1 MQGVHRQLQSK
12 KLRTLSVNQKGGLEQ
27 ADLNEIMRKVQS
39 ALPLLLRSNGD
50 IAVNITL
57 SKKDLKILADSDLM
71 VGALL
76 SLVGSA
82 LHTLP
87 DGGALSLSTT
97 QVDFTYQSIIDGSTC
112 RYGACASVAIVGTG
126 GGVEAWWTRDNV
138 LQPMLAGKTGNGKDV
153 ELSTA
158 YRIIDQH
165 NGSIRRE
172 RVAGHGTTITVYLPL
187 ASLNDASQN
196 ALSAPEIA

>member
-12 KLRTLSVNQKGGLEQ
+12 KLRTFSVNQKGGLEHT
-27 ADLNEIMRKVQS
+27 DLNEIMRKVQS

-57 SKKDLKILADSDLM
+57 SRKVLKILADSDLM

-82 LHTLP
+82 LHALP

-97 QVDFTYQSIIDGSTC
+97 QVDFTYQSIIDGA
-112 RYGACASVAIVGTG
+112 RAGT
-126 GGVEAWWTRDNV
+126 ARAP
-138 LQPMLAGKTGNGKDV
+138 L
-153 ELSTA
+153 
-158 YRIIDQH
+158 
-165 NGSIRRE
+165 
-172 RVAGHGTTITVYLPL
+172 LP
-187 ASLNDASQN
+187 SQV
-196 ALSAPEIA
+196 